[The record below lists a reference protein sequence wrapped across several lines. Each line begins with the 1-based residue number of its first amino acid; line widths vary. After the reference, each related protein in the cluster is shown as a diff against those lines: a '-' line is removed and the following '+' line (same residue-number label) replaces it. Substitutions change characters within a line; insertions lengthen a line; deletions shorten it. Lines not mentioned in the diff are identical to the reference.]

1 MTTPARRP
9 LKKRGSGK
17 LATEREKAAAES
29 TEKKSTATGIH
40 ALDPEEGELFECDP
54 LSISPNPMNRRI
66 TLGDMDDMVASV
78 ARQGVH
84 TPGAVMHMDLF
95 MDMYP
100 QWANLV
106 AHPDRRYILGPGH
119 RRHAAAQQA
128 GKPMLVILRNK
139 WAKGRSVEENLIS
152 ENEDRVGLSPVEQAL
167 QLDLLRQRGFTTEQI
182 AERSNYG
189 SKGTVSRYLNLLDL
203 PAAIQTVVHLGE
215 LSHKAAYVLSTIQDD
230 EGSNS
235 SPAAHELQSQAFGW
249 MRDEGLS
256 AEAAKNRLKQQA
268 PFPAGNAKKVR
279 ADTVPAAGSAEDGS
293 HPQPDAGATEQQNEQ
308 PTSKADKAPANE
320 KPPIPKQAQGTPS
333 TSTSSESEPS
343 EPEPS
348 AAATAAKVRAV
359 ACQILLTEERYASAE
374 DMYTRL
380 VDAVLNPE
388 EWRPAAALAHS
399 WLREL
404 GKGPALGRPSQYVAA
419 VSASKDI
426 KLKRRVAYAIGLAAD
441 ELRAAQP
448 GRDWDERDRA
458 HLQLLMTSKAAY
470 QPTEWE
476 QSQLGLVSPEH

>member
-1 MTTPARRP
+1 MTTPPRRP

-17 LATEREKAAAES
+17 LSDEREKAAAES
-29 TEKKSTATGIH
+29 TEKKSAATGIH
-40 ALDPEEGELFECDP
+40 ALDPEEGELFEADP

-66 TLGDMDDMVASV
+66 ALGDMDEMVASV

-95 MDMYP
+95 MEMYP
-100 QWANLV
+100 QWADLV

-139 WAKGRSVEENLIS
+139 WARGRSVEENLIS
-152 ENEDRVGLSPVEQAL
+152 ENADRVGLSPVEQAL

-189 SKGTVSRYLNLLDL
+189 SKGTVSRYLNLLAL
-203 PAAIQTVVHLGE
+203 PAAIQTEVHLGE
-215 LSHKAAYVLSTIQDD
+215 LSHKAGYVLSTIQDD

-235 SPAAHELQSQAFGW
+235 SPAAHELQSQAFDW
-249 MRDEGLS
+249 MRDEKLS
-256 AEAAKNRLKQQA
+256 AEAAKNRLKQQTA
-268 PFPAGNAKKVR
+268 FPAGNATKVR
-279 ADTVPAAGSAEDGS
+279 ADAVPNAGSAEDDS
-293 HPQPDAGATEQQNEQ
+293 HPQHDAGATEQQDEQ
-308 PTSKADKAPANE
+308 PVSKVDKAPANE
-320 KPPIPKQAQGTPS
+320 KPPIPKQAQGDLS
-333 TSTSSESEPS
+333 TSS

-348 AAATAAKVRAV
+348 EAAAAAKVRAV

-404 GKGPALGRPSQYVAA
+404 GKGPAFGRPSQYVAA
-419 VSASKDI
+419 VSSSKDT

-448 GRDWDERDRA
+448 DRDWDDRDRA

>member
-17 LATEREKAAAES
+17 LATEREKATAES
-29 TEKKSTATGIH
+29 TEKKSIATGIH
-40 ALDPEEGELFECDP
+40 ALDPEEGELFEADP

-66 TLGDMDDMVASV
+66 ALGDMDDMVASV

-100 QWANLV
+100 QWADLV
-106 AHPDRRYILGPGH
+106 AHPERRYILGPGH
-119 RRHAAAQQA
+119 RRHAAAQRA

-139 WAKGRSVEENLIS
+139 WARGRSVEENLIS

-230 EGSNS
+230 QASNS
-235 SPAAHELQSQAFGW
+235 SPAAHELQSQAFDW
-249 MRDEGLS
+249 MRNEGLS

-268 PFPAGNAKKVR
+268 AFPAGNRKVR
-279 ADTVPAAGSAEDGS
+279 ADEAPNVGSTEDDS
-293 HPQPDAGATEQQNEQ
+293 HAKNDAGTTEQQDEQ
-308 PTSKADKAPANE
+308 LAPKADEAPANE
-320 KPPIPKQAQGTPS
+320 KPPIPKQAKGDPS
-333 TSTSSESEPS
+333 TSSK
-343 EPEPS
+343 PEPS
-348 AAATAAKVRAV
+348 AASAAAKVRAV

-374 DMYTRL
+374 DMYARL

-419 VSASKDI
+419 VSASNDT

-441 ELRAAQP
+441 ELRASQP
-448 GRDWDERDRA
+448 DRDWDDRDRA
-458 HLQLLMTSKAAY
+458 HLQLLMSSKAAY

>member
-17 LATEREKAAAES
+17 LANEREKATAES
-29 TEKKSTATGIH
+29 TEKKSIATGIH
-40 ALDPEEGELFECDP
+40 ALDPEEGELFEADP

-66 TLGDMDDMVASV
+66 ALGDMDDMVASV

-100 QWANLV
+100 QWADLV
-106 AHPDRRYILGPGH
+106 AHPERRYILGPGH
-119 RRHAAAQQA
+119 RRHAAAQRA

-139 WAKGRSVEENLIS
+139 WARGRSVEENLIS

-203 PAAIQTVVHLGE
+203 PAAIQTEVHVGE

-249 MRDEGLS
+249 MRNEGLS

-279 ADTVPAAGSAEDGS
+279 ADTVPDAGSAEDAS
-293 HPQPDAGATEQQNEQ
+293 HPQPDGEATEQQSEQ
-308 PTSKADKAPANE
+308 PVPRAEKAPANE
-320 KPPIPKQAQGTPS
+320 KPPIPKQAQGDPS
-333 TSTSSESEPS
+333 TSS

-374 DMYTRL
+374 DMYARL

-399 WLREL
+399 WLRDL
-404 GKGPALGRPSQYVAA
+404 GQGPAFGRPSQYVAA
-419 VSASKDI
+419 VSSSNDT

-441 ELRAAQP
+441 ELRASQP
-448 GRDWDERDRA
+448 DRDWDDRDRA
-458 HLQLLMTSKAAY
+458 HLRLLMSSKAAY

>member
-17 LATEREKAAAES
+17 LSTEREKAAAES
-29 TEKKSTATGIH
+29 TEKKSIATGIH

-54 LSISPNPMNRRI
+54 LSISPNPMNRRMA
-66 TLGDMDDMVASV
+66 LGDMDEMVASV

-95 MDMYP
+95 LDMYP
-100 QWANLV
+100 QWADLV
-106 AHPDRRYILGPGH
+106 AHPERRYILGPGH

-139 WAKGRSVEENLIS
+139 WARSRSVEENLIS

-167 QLDLLRQRGFTTEQI
+167 QLDLLRQRGLTTEQI
-182 AERSNYG
+182 AERSKYG

-203 PAAIQTVVHLGE
+203 PAEIQTVVHEGD
-215 LSHKAAYVLSTIQDD
+215 LSHKAAYVLSTIQDGEAAND
-230 EGSNS
+230 
-235 SPAAHELQSQAFGW
+235 SPAAHELQIQAFGW
-249 MRDEGLS
+249 MRNEGLS

-268 PFPAGNAKKVR
+268 AFPAGNTTASV
-279 ADTVPAAGSAEDGS
+279 AVPDTGSGSTDGES
-293 HPQPDAGATEQQNEQ
+293 PRSRDSTAPEQQDEEPARKLQ
-308 PTSKADKAPANE
+308 KAAADEKA
-320 KPPIPKQAQGTPS
+320 PIPKQAQGDAAPPNKTEV
-333 TSTSSESEPS
+333 SE
-343 EPEPS
+343 
-348 AAATAAKVRAV
+348 AAAAAKVRAV

-380 VDAVLNPE
+380 VDAVLNPD

-404 GKGPALGRPSQYVAA
+404 GKGPDFGRPSKYVTEVA
-419 VSASKDI
+419 ASKDT

-448 GRDWDERDRA
+448 NRAWDDRDRA

>member
-17 LATEREKAAAES
+17 LSTEREKAAAET

-40 ALDPEEGELFECDP
+40 ALDPEEGELFECEP
-54 LSISPNPMNRRI
+54 LSISPNPMNRRLA
-66 TLGDMDDMVASV
+66 LGDMDEMVASV

-84 TPGAVMHMDLF
+84 TPGAVMHMELF
-95 MDMYP
+95 LAMYP
-100 QWANLV
+100 EWADLV
-106 AHPDRRYILGPGH
+106 SHPERRYILGPGH

-139 WAKGRSVEENLIS
+139 WAKSRSVEENLIS

-182 AERSNYG
+182 AERSSYG

-203 PAAIQTVVHLGE
+203 PPEIQTVVHEGH
-215 LSHKAAYVLSTIQDD
+215 LSHKAAYVLSTIKDD
-230 EGSNS
+230 EDSNS
-235 SPAAHELQSQAFGW
+235 SPAAHELQRRALGW
-249 MRDEGLS
+249 MSEEGLS

-268 PFPAGNAKKVR
+268 AFPAGNATPSI
-279 ADTVPAAGSAEDGS
+279 AVPDSALGSTNDNS
-293 HPQPDAGATEQQNEQ
+293 HQQHDAGAPEQQDGQ
-308 PTSKADKAPANE
+308 PLGKPDKTPANGKAP
-320 KPPIPKQAQGTPS
+320 IPMQAQGSPA
-333 TSTSSESEPS
+333 PLS
-343 EPEPS
+343 EPEVS
-348 AAATAAKVRAV
+348 DAAAAAKVRAL

-388 EWRPAAALAHS
+388 EWKPAAALAHA

-404 GKGPALGRPSQYVAA
+404 GKGPDFGRPSKYVAEVA
-419 VSASKDI
+419 ASKDT

-448 GRDWDERDRA
+448 DRTWDDRDRA

-476 QSQLGLVSPEH
+476 QRQLGLVSPEH